1 MTDDAILSDLLAFL
15 SSSPTPFHAVAE
27 ARKRLDAVGFTLLD
41 ESEPWGERSGGALKP
56 GKYYVTSG
64 GSNLIAFRVPDG
76 EAKGFRLLGAHTDS
90 PNLRLK
96 PKPVYAQEGYLQL
109 GVEVYGGVLLNSWL
123 DRDLGIAGRVTVR
136 ERDGSIGTRL
146 LKVDRPLFRV
156 PQLAVHLDREVNDKG
171 LVLNRQEHM
180 APIFG
185 LGGADT
191 DALAEL
197 VQKETHVEPSDVL
210 GMDLMLHDVTPACVA
225 GAGGEFLF
233 SGRLDNLAMCHAS
246 ISALLSCQASAFVP
260 LIALFDHEEIGSET
274 MHGAGSAF
282 LPRVLERIAGSREA
296 FLRMCPASFFVSAD
310 MAHAVHPNYASRH
323 EPRHKPRLNG
333 GPVIKVNAQQ
343 RYATDGRTAALFADI
358 CRREDVPVQHYSH
371 RTDLPCGTTI
381 GPIVATLLGIP
392 TVDVGNPMLSMHSAR
407 EMCGTQD
414 PALMVRALGRMLGEN
429 G

>member
-27 ARKRLDAVGFTLLD
+27 ARRRLDAVGFTLLD

-171 LVLNRQEHM
+171 LVLN
-180 APIFG
+180 
-185 LGGADT
+185 
-191 DALAEL
+191 
-197 VQKETHVEPSDVL
+197 
-210 GMDLMLHDVTPACVA
+210 
-225 GAGGEFLF
+225 
-233 SGRLDNLAMCHAS
+233 
-246 ISALLSCQASAFVP
+246 
-260 LIALFDHEEIGSET
+260 
-274 MHGAGSAF
+274 
-282 LPRVLERIAGSREA
+282 
-296 FLRMCPASFFVSAD
+296 
-310 MAHAVHPNYASRH
+310 
-323 EPRHKPRLNG
+323 
-333 GPVIKVNAQQ
+333 
-343 RYATDGRTAALFADI
+343 
-358 CRREDVPVQHYSH
+358 
-371 RTDLPCGTTI
+371 
-381 GPIVATLLGIP
+381 
-392 TVDVGNPMLSMHSAR
+392 
-407 EMCGTQD
+407 
-414 PALMVRALGRMLGEN
+414 
-429 G
+429 